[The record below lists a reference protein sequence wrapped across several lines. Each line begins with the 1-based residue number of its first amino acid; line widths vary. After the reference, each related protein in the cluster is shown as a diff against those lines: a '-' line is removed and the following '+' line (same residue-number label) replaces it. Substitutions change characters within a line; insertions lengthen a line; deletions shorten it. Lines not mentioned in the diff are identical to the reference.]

1 MFTMKR
7 LSTIVILLSV
17 FLLSISAQKTYVL
30 LAGVSNYG
38 DEEINLYNTTKDV
51 KQLKK
56 VFDNQQATTA
66 IVTSKYANHANIAK
80 KLNAISRLAKTD
92 DEIVFFFS
100 GHGTPGGFVTSD
112 RTLFNYQELVD
123 IFSKTK
129 ASRVVCLIDACM
141 SGSVKSISANNF
153 GRANSQP
160 QITFM
165 TSSDGTETSAESS
178 LVGHGFFTKALL
190 KGLRGMC
197 DKNTDKQITLIE
209 LFNYVYS
216 DVTARTKGSEKEQH
230 PQLIGPSSM
239 HNMVLA
245 RW

>member
-1 MFTMKR
+1 MTMKR
-7 LSTIVILLSV
+7 LFSII
-17 FLLSISAQKTYVL
+17 FLLSMLVISINAQKTYVL

-80 KLNAISRLAKTD
+80 KLDAITRLAKTND
-92 DEIVFFFS
+92 D
-100 GHGTPGGFVTSD
+100 GTPGGFVTSD

-123 IFSKTK
+123 ILSKTK

-153 GRANSQP
+153 GRGNSQP

-197 DKNTDKQITLIE
+197 DKDTDKQITLIE
-209 LFNYVYS
+209 LFNFIYS
-216 DVTARTKGSEKEQH
+216 DVTARTKNSEKVQH
-230 PQLIGPSSM
+230 PQLIGPGSM
-239 HNMVLA
+239 YNMVLA
-245 RW
+245 KW

>member
-1 MFTMKR
+1 MTMKR
-7 LSTIVILLSV
+7 LFSIIFLLSV
-17 FLLSISAQKTYVL
+17 LVFSINAQKTYVL

-66 IVTSKYANHANIAK
+66 IVTSKYASHANIVK
-80 KLNAISRLAKTD
+80 KLDAISRLAKAD
-92 DEIVFFFS
+92 DQIVFFFS

-123 IFSKTK
+123 IVSKSK
-129 ASRVVCLIDACM
+129 AARVLCLIDACM

-153 GRANSQP
+153 GRGNSQP

-197 DKNTDKQITLIE
+197 DKDTDKQITLIE

-230 PQLIGPSSM
+230 PQLIGPGSM
-239 HNMVLA
+239 YNMVLA
-245 RW
+245 KW